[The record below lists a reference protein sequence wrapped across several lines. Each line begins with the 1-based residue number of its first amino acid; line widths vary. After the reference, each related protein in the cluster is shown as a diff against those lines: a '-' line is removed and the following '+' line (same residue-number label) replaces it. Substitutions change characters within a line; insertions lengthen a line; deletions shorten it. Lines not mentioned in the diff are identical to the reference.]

1 MVTIKRCQS
10 SGLIMVNDGG
20 QLANQLSA
28 YASLLAA
35 SIFVNATPVIS
46 YNIRSKLI
54 TTFPYVTIP
63 VLYPNPCPKTINWTH
78 VEIEEIK
85 NLTNPISKYILS
97 ESTKKIVQEAI
108 SNSEQ
113 KIISVDSL

>member
-1 MVTIKRCQS
+1 MVKIKRCQN

-35 SIFVNATPVIS
+35 SKFVNATPVIS

-54 TTFPYVTIP
+54 MTFPYITLP
-63 VLYPNPCPKTINWTH
+63 VLYPNPCPKSINWTH
-78 VEIEEIK
+78 VEIEEIQ
-85 NLTNPISKYILS
+85 NLTTPISKPILS
-97 ESTKKIVQEAI
+97 NFTIFLLGTPTKFALKSPIYKKI
-108 SNSEQ
+108 
-113 KIISVDSL
+113 

>member
-1 MVTIKRCQS
+1 MVKIKRCQN

-35 SIFVNATPVIS
+35 SKFVNATPVIS

-54 TTFPYVTIP
+54 MTFPYITIP
-63 VLYPNPCPKTINWTH
+63 VLYPNPCPKSINWTH
-78 VEIEEIK
+78 VEIEEIQ
-85 NLTNPISKYILS
+85 NLTTPISKHF
-97 ESTKKIVQEAI
+97 ERAGARGPRTKGP
-108 SNSEQ
+108 
-113 KIISVDSL
+113 